1 MPSLVGSEMCI
12 RDSTSANH
20 GLREDSM
27 VKFADDSVTFT
38 CDHDSNA
45 TNHSYPRAER
55 KKFTVTDATYNTAT
69 GIVTCTLTGHGI
81 KKGEYIKVKDNAL
94 SFSCTH
100 GDQSTKT
107 YPRSTDP
114 ISGKF
119 IPVTAVTN
127 DTFSFQSL
135 DVTPSTN
142 TTVHT
147 FVSAVADGIIQK
159 DPDSGEFRHVQ
170 VVDKDTFNICIATSS
185 NETTHSFVSATA
197 NGITVKDTTLS
208 FQTLTSATSTN
219 TSDHTFVPATGV
231 TPTTVDYNSTTGW
244 MTVTKVGH
252 GLIAGDY
259 VKVAQESIVFTCAQ
273 DGNTTNHAYPRPG
286 DPIFNKSV
294 KIERVTAD
302 TFEFNALQGLSLIHI

>member
-1 MPSLVGSEMCI
+1 MDSNATNHTYPRSTDYASDRWLTISNKSTNNFSVQVLGTGNIPSTNTSAHTFVSATTNGMSVKKDPLYDTAVEITAIS
-12 RDSTSANH
+12 DSTLTATNAVYVPTEGKITITSANH

-100 GDQSTKT
+100 GDGSTKT
-107 YPRSTDP
+107 YPRSSDP

-119 IPVTAVTN
+119 IPVTAVTD
-127 DTFSFQSL
+127 DTFSFKSL

-147 FVSAVADGIIQK
+147 FVSAVTDGIIQK
-159 DPDSGEFRHVQ
+159 DPDSDEWRHVK
-170 VVDKDTFNICIATSS
+170 VVDKDTFEGLYRNI
-185 NETTHSFVSATA
+185 F
-197 NGITVKDTTLS
+197 
-208 FQTLTSATSTN
+208 
-219 TSDHTFVPATGV
+219 
-231 TPTTVDYNSTTGW
+231 
-244 MTVTKVGH
+244 
-252 GLIAGDY
+252 
-259 VKVAQESIVFTCAQ
+259 
-273 DGNTTNHAYPRPG
+273 
-286 DPIFNKSV
+286 
-294 KIERVTAD
+294 
-302 TFEFNALQGLSLIHI
+302 